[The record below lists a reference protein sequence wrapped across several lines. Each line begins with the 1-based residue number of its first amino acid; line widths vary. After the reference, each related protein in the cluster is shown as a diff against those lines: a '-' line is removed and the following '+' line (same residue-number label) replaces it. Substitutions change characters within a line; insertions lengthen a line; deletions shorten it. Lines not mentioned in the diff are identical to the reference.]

1 MDEDEDED
9 PLGAFDVWIGFV
21 TNGSIIAKVCPLIR
35 ATRSNAKLVVSVKLT
50 HRCLVLID

>member
-35 ATRSNAKLVVSVKLT
+35 ATRSNAELVVSVKLT